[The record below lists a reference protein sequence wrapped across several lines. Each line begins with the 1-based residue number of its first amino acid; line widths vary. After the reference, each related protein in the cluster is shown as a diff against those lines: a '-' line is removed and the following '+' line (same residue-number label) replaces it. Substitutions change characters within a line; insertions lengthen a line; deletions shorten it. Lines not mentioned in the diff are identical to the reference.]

1 MSWFNIQNQNWSV
14 CITFNPYLRIAYLAR
29 RRPPPFRSFPPRK
42 MSRNIA
48 RALVPEQGP
57 EAAAIVN
64 LNSEETRP
72 LGEKKYNVGGVGG
85 CLGRVMGYTHRIF
98 FWGGGG
104 YYIIHGICGVSLI
117 HFHHGLLDCF
127 VESRSEDE
135 VCWKSVL
142 WLSRAHCIH
151 DYHICC
157 ADPLGNVVRM
167 QPKWREIPKHVYER
181 ISKQTS
187 GTLVWR
193 SMVPQYR

>member
-1 MSWFNIQNQNWSV
+1 MLFLMKDIPPPTTILKQNYVCHHLIMSWFNIQNQNWSV

-72 LGEKKYNVGGVGG
+72 LGAKKYNVGGVGG

-98 FWGGGG
+98 FLGGGRLLYNTWNMWCITDTFPPWIAG
-104 YYIIHGICGVSLI
+104 LFCRVSKRRWS
-117 HFHHGLLDCF
+117 LLEECF
-127 VESRSEDE
+127 VTQPRPLYSWLPHLLCRSFGK
-135 VCWKSVL
+135 C
-142 WLSRAHCIH
+142 R
-151 DYHICC
+151 
-157 ADPLGNVVRM
+157 
-167 QPKWREIPKHVYER
+167 
-181 ISKQTS
+181 
-187 GTLVWR
+187 
-193 SMVPQYR
+193 